1 MSQIPPG
8 ARARQAAALV
18 VALARA
24 NGIALG
30 EIEDQAAVLLGTFA
44 VSNPDHPVTDY
55 FDRADDGEIEEFLHA
70 VSRELRPTL
79 RGPMHTVGPVSLN

>member
-1 MSQIPPG
+1 MSQIRPG

-55 FDRADDGEIEEFLHA
+55 FDRADDGEIEEFLRA
-70 VSRELRPTL
+70 VARELRPDL
-79 RGPMHTVGPVSLN
+79 GGPLHTVAEVWLN